1 MHLRIGQH
9 LQRNEVLVNKAAP
22 SSVLREAE
30 ATIPTTPP
38 VRAAAAGLWDHTG
51 PCLELSQEFR
61 CLHGFHLPE
70 NSCREPLR
78 KQVVAMCPLQLLLLL
93 LLLVL
98 LMPSLQCT

>member
-38 VRAAAAGLWDHTG
+38 VRAAAAAYPAETTAVYATE
-51 PCLELSQEFR
+51 PSM
-61 CLHGFHLPE
+61 PE
-70 NSCREPLR
+70 DP
-78 KQVVAMCPLQLLLLL
+78 
-93 LLLVL
+93 
-98 LMPSLQCT
+98 